1 MLRKLKFKSS
11 QIFFKKKSGSNMKL
25 KKIKKNNKKI
35 RLRSDSAPTSR
46 SRSRSGFYILLN
58 FINIRS
64 THKKTNNLIV
74 NNII

>member
-35 RLRSDSAPTSR
+35 RLRSDKSESESER
-46 SRSRSGFYILLN
+46 ILYIAKLYKY
-58 FINIRS
+58 
-64 THKKTNNLIV
+64 KKHSQKNQ
-74 NNII
+74 